1 MPKPFVQ
8 EPAPSAGAGAAAR
21 LTSEWRIA
29 QWPAR
34 VSIVV
39 LLLFYLFAAA
49 SPVIA
54 PYDPAYQYRDL
65 PDCPPMALHLSHG
78 ADRAHGLF
86 FAYPAKMLDPLARRF
101 TDDRSRKTF
110 IRFFYRGHLFTTED
124 PAMPWFMLSVCV

>member
-1 MPKPFVQ
+1 MSALPRPFIP
-8 EPAPSAGAGAAAR
+8 EPAGAAVRRGGLAR
-21 LTSEWRIA
+21 TRAFAVGARDEWRRA
-29 QWPAR
+29 SWTVR
-34 VSIVV
+34 VSVMC
-39 LLLFYLFAAA
+39 LMLFYLFAAA

-110 IRFFYRGHLFTTED
+110 IRFFYRGH
-124 PAMPWFMLSVCV
+124 